1 MKRNSLSWRGVSYV
15 LMMMLLSLFLLSGCA
30 ELSNGETSNNAGSTS
45 TAAVSS
51 SDSAYSSSETA
62 ASVNDSS
69 DIAVSNSEKPEHG
82 VTVKL
87 TKVVDG
93 DTFQV
98 LYQKKIT
105 TVRVLLIDTPETHHP
120 KLGVQ
125 PYGPE
130 ASAQAHRLLDGKTV
144 TLELAK
150 DGGRDKY
157 GRLLAY
163 VFVDGK
169 SFEELQL
176 ASGLARV
183 AYVYPPNTKYIDQYR
198 SVENQARAK
207 NIGIWSVNGYAEANG
222 FHPEVMKGT
231 AAYDEIHK
239 NSNQSS
245 STAVAENSVEGQS
258 TPNQAGDCGGL
269 IKGNISSRGK
279 IYHMPSDRYYKVT
292 KAEICFKNRND
303 AVKAG
308 FRAAK

>member
-1 MKRNSLSWRGVSYV
+1 MKKIDLNGHRGSHV
-15 LMMMLLSLFLLSGCA
+15 LIMLFLSLILLSGCA
-30 ELSNGETSNNAGSTS
+30 ELSGSETPSKAGQKSEAISNSDS
-45 TAAVSS
+45 IDSS
-51 SDSAYSSSETA
+51 SSIA
-62 ASVNDSS
+62 ASVGDSK
-69 DIAVSNSEKPEHG
+69 IAVSKSKKPEHG
-82 VTVKL
+82 VTAKV

-98 LYQKKIT
+98 LYQKKVT

-150 DGGRDKY
+150 NGGRDKY

-169 SFEELQL
+169 SFESLQL
-176 ASGLARV
+176 AGGLARV
-183 AYVYPPNTKYIDQYR
+183 AYVYPPNTKYIDQYQ
-198 SVENQARAK
+198 SVENQARAEK
-207 NIGIWSVNGYAEANG
+207 IGIWSVNGYAEANG

-239 NSNQSS
+239 SSNQSS
-245 STAVAENSVEGQS
+245 STAVFENIGEGQTLPS
-258 TPNQAGDCGGL
+258 QAGDCNGL

-292 KAEICFKNRND
+292 KAEVCFKTRNA